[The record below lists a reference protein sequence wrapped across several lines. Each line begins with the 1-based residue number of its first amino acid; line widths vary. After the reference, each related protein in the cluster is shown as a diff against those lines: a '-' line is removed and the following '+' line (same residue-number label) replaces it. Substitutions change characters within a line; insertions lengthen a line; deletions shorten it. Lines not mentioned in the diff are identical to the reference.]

1 MYKYF
6 MKQNKI
12 LIIVL
17 LTIIFLFLMPYEV
30 NAYSGGDGT
39 CDCGNGSIPLGG
51 NDTDACVD
59 CSAALNDNTNC
70 ANQVNYVGT
79 VQISNYTGTC
89 IDNPANFSNKIF
101 DCQGHTID
109 GDDSDVDYG
118 IFLSGK
124 SGNIIKNCVVTD
136 FFYGIYLNS
145 SSNNNITNNTA
156 NSNNE
161 TGLLLYQSNNNNITS
176 NTFEN
181 NSQTCSDPA
190 NLTYGAGNCG
200 AIHLLNATTNI
211 FTDNN
216 ITNNYR
222 HGIFFNDTNSTGNK
236 INTNTICLNN
246 QSGGDYYDVYN
257 ENPTT
262 AGDNNTFCTAY
273 NYYDDGENSS
283 HPMTYS
289 CFVNFTITLNSPAN
303 NSITS
308 NATPTFN
315 FTTAGDTDTYSCEL
329 FINNTGHGTTTA
341 NNNTATTIT
350 SNQSLANGIYIWNIT
365 CSVCGNINSS
375 ESRILTINDTTS
387 PTIEITYPSSNSIV
401 NNYII
406 NGTSTDENLNYT
418 NISIKQGN
426 TIINST
432 INTSANWSVSL
443 YVSDGTY
450 NITATA
456 YDKAGNENSTININI
471 TIDTTPPQIGNASAT
486 PSADRGQSITLTVD
500 DATDENLNTSK
511 VIAQITDPNNEI
523 TNHTMSYSSGNTYSY
538 TFISNKIGLYSY
550 TFFAFDTAD
559 NSNSSSGTTTLVTS
573 SGGGGGSGGSGGSGG
588 GGAVSSGDKL
598 NYNLTYLTDL
608 CAGENI
614 TIKFP
619 YSDFGVFLD
628 GKRIGYTDRNGK
640 ITFITTEGKHL
651 LVFIHIGN
659 RQEYNISVKNC
670 IKAFCGDKICSE
682 GENET
687 CPSDC
692 VFDVVQSIAIVLSP
706 QKVFKGREFTII
718 IIDDKNHVVEDA
730 TVIYGNQTKTTDKNG
745 KATFTGF
752 LGMRDITATK
762 GNLTASSQITDIYSE
777 PIDNIINKIN
787 NSLNCCFFS
796 FGCGIVFIFCWYWW
810 LLLSVIIIV
819 LGVIYKF
826 WLKQQDKYHIEQIFK
841 EIKQEQKPKEK
852 EDKRARARAKDKKA
866 KAKKIKKE
874 KIKQEQKPKEKEDKR
889 ARARAKKDKKRKN
902 KTRAKKDKKRKNKI
916 LKQTNKNR

>member
-1 MYKYF
+1 
-6 MKQNKI
+6 
-12 LIIVL
+12 
-17 LTIIFLFLMPYEV
+17 
-30 NAYSGGDGT
+30 
-39 CDCGNGSIPLGG
+39 
-51 NDTDACVD
+51 
-59 CSAALNDNTNC
+59 
-70 ANQVNYVGT
+70 
-79 VQISNYTGTC
+79 
-89 IDNPANFSNKIF
+89 
-101 DCQGHTID
+101 
-109 GDDSDVDYG
+109 
-118 IFLSGK
+118 
-124 SGNIIKNCVVTD
+124 
-136 FFYGIYLNS
+136 
-145 SSNNNITNNTA
+145 
-156 NSNNE
+156 
-161 TGLLLYQSNNNNITS
+161 
-176 NTFEN
+176 
-181 NSQTCSDPA
+181 
-190 NLTYGAGNCG
+190 
-200 AIHLLNATTNI
+200 
-211 FTDNN
+211 
-216 ITNNYR
+216 
-222 HGIFFNDTNSTGNK
+222 
-236 INTNTICLNN
+236 
-246 QSGGDYYDVYN
+246 
-257 ENPTT
+257 
-262 AGDNNTFCTAY
+262 
-273 NYYDDGENSS
+273 
-283 HPMTYS
+283 MTYS
-289 CFVNFTITLNSPAN
+289 CYIVNFTITLNSPAN

-315 FTTAGDTDTYSCEL
+315 FTTTGDTDTYSCEL

-375 ESRILTINDTTS
+375 ESRILTINDITS

-456 YDKAGNENSTININI
+456 YDKAGNENSTINTNI

-486 PSADRGQSITLTVD
+486 LSSNIGQPITLTV

-511 VIAQITDPNNEI
+511 VIAQITDPDNEI

-852 EDKRARARAKDKKA
+852 EDKRAKAKAKDKKA
-866 KAKKIKKE
+866 KAKKIKKEKIKQEQKPKKQEQKPKEQEQKKIKKE

-902 KTRAKKDKKRKNKI
+902 KTRAKKDKKKK
-916 LKQTNKNR
+916 K